1 MDLPLVGLL
10 VTDFLTS
17 GLWCAFEAAVG
28 ARRELLTLV
37 TFLVGEELVVV
48 CVRVLAKLVWVEAE
62 LMEAVLAVR
71 LLCTG
76 EGCAVC
82 PVECTPWCLSLCLA
96 ASYVCPNMLSI
107 ICCSLWCA
115 AR

>member
-1 MDLPLVGLL
+1 MGLL

-48 CVRVLAKLVWVEAE
+48 CVRVLATLV
-62 LMEAVLAVR
+62 
-71 LLCTG
+71 
-76 EGCAVC
+76 
-82 PVECTPWCLSLCLA
+82 
-96 ASYVCPNMLSI
+96 
-107 ICCSLWCA
+107 
-115 AR
+115 